1 VNFYAHT
8 HPDHPDD
15 ESKWEPLE
23 RHLREVAEL
32 TREYSHAFGAENW
45 GWFAGLWHD
54 LGKFHP
60 DFQRKLRGD
69 HVQIEHTGSGAALAK
84 DLSGTYW
91 ETLAFVIAGHHAGL
105 SNRVSR
111 EDGKLTPLDERVKR
125 AVPQLAQSK
134 ICSSGLP
141 ESITALLFPVSVTFE
156 IPERISKAG
165 ENSKAAWG
173 CFVRMLFSAL
183 VDADSIATER
193 FCSPEEKAVRLRT
206 QPVYSSIESLQIKL
220 DATLDHLAAGA
231 PASEV
236 NRERV
241 RILHWCRAAAPQ
253 PTGFFT
259 LNVPTGGGKTLA
271 SMSFALRHAL
281 THRNQPMRRVIVAV
295 PYTSIIEQNA
305 EIYERALGAE
315 NVVQHHSNLDDF
327 GDKEESNEST
337 IRRRLACENWDAP
350 VIVTTNVQLFESLF
364 THKRRRARKLHNIVG
379 SVIILDE
386 AQCVPVGFM
395 ALILPMLKDLVEN
408 YHCSVV
414 ICTATQ
420 PAWRKRKCLQCGLPE
435 NLVRQVIPPEARLSW
450 TEALDRVEFQW
461 PQSTARIPYEQLA
474 HELAEHPCVLAIVHR
489 KKDAQWLA
497 SRLTILKP
505 NEAVFHLSTNMC
517 PVHRRRTLA
526 EIRIAINLWRETGV
540 PCRVVST
547 QLVEAGVD
555 LDLPVVYRA
564 MAGLDSIAQAAG
576 RCNREGVLST
586 KGRVV
591 VFHAETDPPDGH
603 LQHCAEIT
611 TQMLAEYDNKLDL
624 RDTRMFEEFFMR
636 LYTRQDL
643 DVKKLL
649 RHVEEMNFETVGTE
663 FRLIEDS
670 QTIPVV
676 VLYDDEARARWRTVR
691 AIAAGQAGAEVA
703 ARVAFRALQPYTVAV
718 WPKGI
723 AALGQ
728 ALEPLLPESDTKV
741 LDPKLYPASYDSLFG
756 IVTDDEPVIP
766 AHVLTI

>member
-1 VNFYAHT
+1 MNFYAHT
-8 HPDHPDD
+8 HPDHPKD

-23 RHLREVAEL
+23 QHLREVADL
-32 TREYSHAFGAENW
+32 TREYSRAFGANDW

-69 HVQIEHTGSGAALAK
+69 RMQIEHTGAGAALANE
-84 DLSGTYW
+84 LSGKYG

-111 EDGKLTPLDERVKR
+111 EEGKLTPLDERVKR
-125 AVPQLAQSK
+125 AGPQLAQSK
-134 ICSSGLP
+134 SSAADLP
-141 ESITALLFPVSVTFE
+141 DSITNLLFPVKITLE
-156 IPERISKAG
+156 IPERISKADDD
-165 ENSKAAWG
+165 SKAAWG
-173 CFVRMLFSAL
+173 CFIRMLFSAL

-193 FCSPEEKAVRLRT
+193 FCSAGEQAVRLRA
-206 QPVYSSIESLQIKL
+206 QPVYSSIETLQIRL
-220 DATLDHLAAGA
+220 DTTLDQLAAGA
-231 PASEV
+231 LASEV
-236 NRERV
+236 NRERA
-241 RILHWCRAAAPQ
+241 RILDWCRAAAPQ
-253 PTGFFT
+253 PAGFFT

-281 THRNQPMRRVIVAV
+281 GNQPMRRVIVAV

-305 EIYERALGAE
+305 EIYELALGAE

-327 GDKEESNEST
+327 GEKEESNEST

-386 AQCVPVGFM
+386 AQCVPVGYM
-395 ALILPMLKDLVEN
+395 ALILPMLKELVEH

-420 PAWRKRKCLQCGLPE
+420 PAWRKRTCLPCGLPD
-435 NLVRQVIPPEARLSW
+435 NFLRHIIPPDARLSW
-450 TEALDRVEFQW
+450 TDALDRVEFQW
-461 PQSTARIPYEQLA
+461 PQSTARIPYEKLA
-474 HELAEHPCVLAIVHR
+474 HDLAEDPCVLAIVHR

-497 SRLTILKP
+497 NRLAILKP
-505 NEAVFHLSTNMC
+505 DEAVFHLSTNMC
-517 PVHRRRTLA
+517 PVHRRRTLDK
-526 EIRIAINLWRETGV
+526 IRIAIKSWRKTGV

-576 RCNREGVLST
+576 RCNREGLLST

-591 VFHAETDPPDGH
+591 VFHAETDPPDCH
-603 LQHCAEIT
+603 LRHCAEIT
-611 TQMLAEYDNKLDL
+611 TQMLAEYDGKLDL
-624 RDTRMFEEFFMR
+624 RDPRMFEEFFVR

-643 DVKKLL
+643 DAKKLV

-670 QTIPVV
+670 QTVPVI

-741 LDPKLYPASYDSLFG
+741 LDPNLYPASYDPLFG

-766 AHVLTI
+766 PNVLTL